1 MPKLNLKP
9 DHLRLLLDVLEAHA
23 PEAEVWAYGSRV
35 NGGCH
40 DGSDL
45 DLVVR
50 NPTGLD
56 QPHRKLYLLR
66 EALNESNLPMLVD
79 VFDWARLPEDF
90 RREIER
96 RHVVVHDM
104 RAEQA
109 ASSGLREN
117 IEREG
122 VTVYQQE
129 ESNSRR
135 SR

>member
-9 DHLRLLLDVLEAHA
+9 NYLRLLLDVLESHA

-35 NGGCH
+35 NGDGH

-50 NPTGLD
+50 NPAGLD

-79 VFDWARLPEDF
+79 VLDWARLPEDF

-96 RHVVVHDM
+96 QHVVVHSV
-104 RAEQA
+104 RAEGTA
-109 ASSGLREN
+109 NSCLRQK
-117 IEREG
+117 IERED
-122 VTVYQQE
+122 VTVYAE
-129 ESNSRR
+129 EKNPRR
-135 SR
+135 S